1 MHFSAAH
8 ARRCGSEKR
17 ILMQSRK
24 FGLRGIRE
32 FFSKFI
38 FRYFCIDIAG
48 AIICKYQIE
57 AAYSGLSHQQSIK
70 SRS

>member
-1 MHFSAAH
+1 
-8 ARRCGSEKR
+8 
-17 ILMQSRK
+17 MQSRK

-57 AAYSGLSHQQSIK
+57 AAYSGLSHQQPIK